1 MVYKIKNIKRRKSLN
16 KMRSKNLVSIK
27 KLKKYIKKY
36 YILIILNILLAL
48 VSSAVSA
55 APVTLIKK
63 LFDKGIHG
71 KNETAI
77 LYAVGGMILL
87 SILGAFLVYWTTML
101 SGKISSSI
109 YKNIVD
115 DLYVKI
121 QSLDMEYFSRT
132 KVGELMT
139 KVLNDPANVNTFIL
153 EFFEFLKYIFT
164 AISYLV
170 IAIHTDWK
178 LTIGMFVSAPILMI
192 TVKKYSK
199 KLKKSGKERQET
211 TGILNSKLQE
221 TLSGIR
227 VIRAFA
233 TEKQE
238 IHNFKKI
245 SLELKKVVMKTVGYN
260 AKSNSV
266 SEALNYIMV
275 AILLLF
281 GGYRILRG
289 RVFTTGDFITIMTSI
304 GSMYTPIR
312 RSANIYN
319 SLSTNIPSIGR
330 IFEILDV
337 VPEIADAPDCVKF
350 EEFRSDITF
359 ENVDFRYKDNDE
371 KILKN
376 INLVAKKGETVAL
389 VGNSGGGK
397 STLVNLIPRFFDVD
411 AGMITIDGINVKDYK
426 IKSLRKKIGIV
437 PQETFLFGGTV
448 LENIKYG
455 NQKASVEEVIEAAKK
470 ANAHEFIEK
479 LEQGYE
485 TEIGERGVKLSG
497 GQKQRI
503 SIARAIL
510 ENPQILI
517 LDEATSALDNESE
530 QLVQDAL
537 EKLMKGKT
545 TFVIA
550 HRLSTIINSDKI
562 VVIQQG
568 EIKEVGSHEELL
580 DKDGIYKS
588 LYNKS
593 FKN

>member
-1 MVYKIKNIKRRKSLN
+1 MKILKSEDFLMV
-16 KMRSKNLVSIK
+16 K

-36 YILIILNILLAL
+36 YVLIILNILLAL

-55 APVTLIKK
+55 TPVTLIKR
-63 LFDKGIHG
+63 LFDRGIQG
-71 KNETAI
+71 KDEKDI
-77 LYAVGGMILL
+77 LYAAGGMILL
-87 SILGAFLVYWTTML
+87 SVLGAFLVYWTTIL

-121 QSLDMEYFSRT
+121 QSLDMEYFSTT

-153 EFFEFLKYIFT
+153 EFFEFLKYVFT

-170 IAIHTDWK
+170 IAIRIDWK
-178 LTIGMFVSAPILMI
+178 LTLGMFIVAPILMT

-199 KLKKSGKERQET
+199 KLKKSGKERQEA
-211 TGILNSKLQE
+211 TGTLNSKLQE

-266 SEALNYIMV
+266 SEALNYVMM

-289 RVFTTGDFITIMTSI
+289 RVFTTGDFLTIMSAI
-304 GSMYTPIR
+304 GSMYTPVR

-337 VPEIADAPDCVKF
+337 VPEIADTPDCVKF

-359 ENVDFRYKDNDE
+359 ENVDFSYKDNDE

-411 AGMITIDGINVKDYK
+411 AGEISIDGINVKDYK

-568 EIKEVGSHEELL
+568 EIKEVGTHEELL

>member
-1 MVYKIKNIKRRKSLN
+1 MKILKSEDFLMV
-16 KMRSKNLVSIK
+16 K
-27 KLKKYIKKY
+27 KLKKYVKKY

-55 APVTLIKK
+55 APVTLIKR
-63 LFDKGIHG
+63 LFDRGIQG
-71 KNETAI
+71 KDEKDI
-77 LYAVGGMILL
+77 LYAAGGMILL
-87 SILGAFLVYWTTML
+87 SVLGAFLVYWTTIL

-121 QSLDMEYFSRT
+121 QSLDMEYFSTT

-153 EFFEFLKYIFT
+153 EFFEFLKYVFT

-170 IAIHTDWK
+170 IAIRIDWK
-178 LTIGMFVSAPILMI
+178 LTLGMFIVAPILMT

-199 KLKKSGKERQET
+199 KLKKSGKERQEA
-211 TGILNSKLQE
+211 TGTLNSKLQE

-238 IHNFKKI
+238 IRNFKKI

-266 SEALNYIMV
+266 SEALNYVMM

-289 RVFTTGDFITIMTSI
+289 RVFTTGDFLTIMSAI
-304 GSMYTPIR
+304 GSMYTPVR

-359 ENVDFRYKDNDE
+359 ENADFSYKDSDE
-371 KILKN
+371 KVLKN

-397 STLVNLIPRFFDVD
+397 STLVNLIPRFFDVT
-411 AGMITIDGINVKDYK
+411 GGKITIDGIDVKNYK

-437 PQETFLFGGTV
+437 PQETFLFGGTI
-448 LENIKYG
+448 LENIKYA
-455 NQKASVEEVIEAAKK
+455 NQNASVEEVIEAAKK

-485 TEIGERGVKLSG
+485 TEIGERGIKLSG

-562 VVIQQG
+562 IVIQQG
-568 EIKEVGSHEELL
+568 EIRETGTHEELL

>member
-1 MVYKIKNIKRRKSLN
+1 MKILKSEDFLMV
-16 KMRSKNLVSIK
+16 K

-36 YILIILNILLAL
+36 YLLIILNMVLAM
-48 VSSAVSA
+48 VSSIVSVS
-55 APVTLIKK
+55 PLILVKR
-63 LFDKGIHG
+63 LVDQGILG
-71 KNETAI
+71 SNEKDI
-77 LYAVGGMILL
+77 LYAAGGMICLAVIGAILIYWNGIL
-87 SILGAFLVYWTTML
+87 SVI
-101 SGKISSSI
+101 ISSSI
-109 YKNIVD
+109 YKNITD

-132 KVGELMT
+132 KIGELMI
-139 KVLNDPANVNTFIL
+139 KVLNDPSNVN
-153 EFFEFLKYIFT
+153 
-164 AISYLV
+164 YLIIESFNMV
-170 IAIHTDWK
+170 SEVFRAVVCLIIAFYKDWK
-178 LTIGMFVSAPILMI
+178 LTLGVLVIAPILMV
-192 TVKKYSK
+192 TVKRYSK
-199 KLKKSGKERQET
+199 KLKKSGRARQEA

-227 VIRAFA
+227 VIKAFA
-233 TEKQE
+233 MEKEE
-238 IHNFKKI
+238 IKDFKKK
-245 SLELKKVVMKTVGYN
+245 SMELKRV
-260 AKSNSV
+260 ALKSARYTSKSSAI
-266 SEALNYIMV
+266 SEAINYIMV
-275 AILLLF
+275 AMLLMF
-281 GGYRILRG
+281 GGFRVLRG
-289 RVFTTGDFITIMTSI
+289 NHFTTGDFITIVGAIS
-304 GSMYTPIR
+304 SMYTPVKRAISR
-312 RSANIYN
+312 YN
-319 SLSTNIPSIGR
+319 EISMNIPSIGR

-337 VPEIADAPDCVKF
+337 VPEIADAPECVKF

-411 AGMITIDGINVKDYK
+411 AGMITIDGINVKNYK

>member
-1 MVYKIKNIKRRKSLN
+1 MKILKSEDFLMV
-16 KMRSKNLVSIK
+16 K

-36 YILIILNILLAL
+36 YLLIILNMVLAM
-48 VSSAVSA
+48 VSSIVSVS
-55 APVTLIKK
+55 PLILVKR
-63 LFDKGIHG
+63 LVDQGILG
-71 KNETAI
+71 SNEKDI
-77 LYAVGGMILL
+77 LYAAGGMICLAVIGAILIYWNGIL
-87 SILGAFLVYWTTML
+87 SVI
-101 SGKISSSI
+101 ISSSI
-109 YKNIVD
+109 YKNITD

-132 KVGELMT
+132 KIGELMI
-139 KVLNDPANVNTFIL
+139 KVLNDPSNVN
-153 EFFEFLKYIFT
+153 
-164 AISYLV
+164 YLIIESFNMV
-170 IAIHTDWK
+170 SEVFRAVVCLIIAFYKDWK
-178 LTIGMFVSAPILMI
+178 LTLGVLVIAPILMV
-192 TVKKYSK
+192 TVKRYSK
-199 KLKKSGKERQET
+199 KLKKSGRARQEA

-227 VIRAFA
+227 VIKAFA
-233 TEKQE
+233 MEKEE
-238 IHNFKKI
+238 IKDFKKK
-245 SLELKKVVMKTVGYN
+245 SMELKRV
-260 AKSNSV
+260 ALKSARYTSKSSAI
-266 SEALNYIMV
+266 SEAINYIMV
-275 AILLLF
+275 AMLLMF
-281 GGYRILRG
+281 GGFRVLRG
-289 RVFTTGDFITIMTSI
+289 NHFTTGDFITIVGAIS
-304 GSMYTPIR
+304 SMYTPVKRAISR
-312 RSANIYN
+312 YN
-319 SLSTNIPSIGR
+319 EISMNIPSIGR

-337 VPEIADAPDCVKF
+337 VPEIADAPDCVNF

-411 AGMITIDGINVKDYK
+411 AGMITIDGINVKNYK

>member
-1 MVYKIKNIKRRKSLN
+1 MKILKSEDFLMV
-16 KMRSKNLVSIK
+16 K
-27 KLKKYIKKY
+27 KLKKYVKKY

-55 APVTLIKK
+55 APVTLIKR
-63 LFDKGIHG
+63 LFDRGIQG
-71 KNETAI
+71 KDEKDI
-77 LYAVGGMILL
+77 LYAAGGMILL
-87 SILGAFLVYWTTML
+87 SVLGAFLVYWTTIL

-121 QSLDMEYFSRT
+121 QSLDMEYFSTT

-153 EFFEFLKYIFT
+153 EFFEFLKYVFT

-170 IAIHTDWK
+170 IAIRIDWK
-178 LTIGMFVSAPILMI
+178 LTLGMFIVAPILMT

-199 KLKKSGKERQET
+199 KLKKSGKERQEA
-211 TGILNSKLQE
+211 TGTLNSKLQE

-238 IHNFKKI
+238 IRNFKKI

-266 SEALNYIMV
+266 SEALNYVMM

-289 RVFTTGDFITIMTSI
+289 RVFTTGDFLTIMSAI
-304 GSMYTPIR
+304 GSMYTPVR

-337 VPEIADAPDCVKF
+337 VPEIADAPDCIKF
-350 EEFRSDITF
+350 EEFKSDITF
-359 ENVDFRYKDNDE
+359 ENVDFSYKDSDE
-371 KILKN
+371 KVLKN

-397 STLVNLIPRFFDVD
+397 STLVNLIPRFFDVT
-411 AGMITIDGINVKDYK
+411 GGKITIDGIDVKNYK

-437 PQETFLFGGTV
+437 PQETFLFGGTI
-448 LENIKYG
+448 LENIRYA
-455 NQKASVEEVIEAAKK
+455 NQNASVEEVIEAAKM

-485 TEIGERGVKLSG
+485 TEIGERGIKLSG

-562 VVIQQG
+562 IVIQQG
-568 EIKEVGSHEELL
+568 EIRETGTHEELL

>member
-1 MVYKIKNIKRRKSLN
+1 MKILKSEDFLMV
-16 KMRSKNLVSIK
+16 K
-27 KLKKYIKKY
+27 KLKKYVKKY

-48 VSSAVSA
+48 ISSAVSA

-266 SEALNYIMV
+266 SEALNYVMM

-289 RVFTTGDFITIMTSI
+289 RVFTTGDFLTIMSAI
-304 GSMYTPIR
+304 GSMYTPVR

-337 VPEIADAPDCVKF
+337 VPEIADAPDCVNF
-350 EEFRSDITF
+350 EEFKSDITF
-359 ENVDFRYKDNDE
+359 ENADFSYKDSDE
-371 KILKN
+371 KVLKN

-397 STLVNLIPRFFDVD
+397 STLVNLIPRFFDVT
-411 AGMITIDGINVKDYK
+411 GGKITIDGIDVKNYK

-437 PQETFLFGGTV
+437 PQETFLFGGTI
-448 LENIKYG
+448 LENIRYA
-455 NQKASVEEVIEAAKK
+455 NQNASVEEVIEAAKK

-485 TEIGERGVKLSG
+485 TEIGERGIKLSG

-568 EIKEVGSHEELL
+568 EIRETGTHEELL
-580 DKDGIYKS
+580 NKDGIYKS

>member
-1 MVYKIKNIKRRKSLN
+1 MKILKSEDFLMV
-16 KMRSKNLVSIK
+16 K

-36 YILIILNILLAL
+36 YVLIILNILLAL

-164 AISYLV
+164 AISFLV

-337 VPEIADAPDCVKF
+337 VPEIADALDCVKF

>member
-1 MVYKIKNIKRRKSLN
+1 MKILKSEDFLMV
-16 KMRSKNLVSIK
+16 K
-27 KLKKYIKKY
+27 KLKKYVKKY

-55 APVTLIKK
+55 TPVTLIKR
-63 LFDKGIHG
+63 LFDRGIQG
-71 KNETAI
+71 KDEKDI
-77 LYAVGGMILL
+77 LYAAGGMILL
-87 SILGAFLVYWTTML
+87 SVLGAFLVYWTTIL

-121 QSLDMEYFSRT
+121 QSLDMEYFSTT

-153 EFFEFLKYIFT
+153 EFFEFLKYVFT

-170 IAIHTDWK
+170 IAIRIDWK
-178 LTIGMFVSAPILMI
+178 LTLGMFIVAPILMT

-199 KLKKSGKERQET
+199 KLKKSGKERQEA
-211 TGILNSKLQE
+211 TGTLNSKLQE

-266 SEALNYIMV
+266 SEALNYVMM

-289 RVFTTGDFITIMTSI
+289 RVFTTGDFLTIMSAI
-304 GSMYTPIR
+304 GSMYTPVR

-337 VPEIADAPDCVKF
+337 VPEIADAPDCIKF
-350 EEFRSDITF
+350 EEFKSDITF
-359 ENVDFRYKDNDE
+359 ENVDFSYKDSDE
-371 KILKN
+371 KVLKN

-389 VGNSGGGK
+389 VGNSGGGN
-397 STLVNLIPRFFDVD
+397 STLVNLIPRFFDVT
-411 AGMITIDGINVKDYK
+411 GGKITIDGVDVKNYK

-437 PQETFLFGGTV
+437 PQETFLFGGTI
-448 LENIKYG
+448 LENIRYA
-455 NQKASVEEVIEAAKK
+455 NQNASVEEVIEAAKK

-485 TEIGERGVKLSG
+485 TEIGERGIKLSG

-568 EIKEVGSHEELL
+568 EIRETGTHEELL
-580 DKDGIYKS
+580 NKDGIYKS

>member
-1 MVYKIKNIKRRKSLN
+1 MKILKSEDFLMV
-16 KMRSKNLVSIK
+16 K

-36 YILIILNILLAL
+36 YLLIVLNMLLAL
-48 VSSAVSA
+48 VSSAVSIS
-55 APVTLIKK
+55 PLGLIKR
-63 LFDKGIHG
+63 LVDAGILG
-71 KNETAI
+71 SNEKDI
-77 LYAVGGMILL
+77 LYAAGGMICLAVIGAVLIYWNGVL
-87 SILGAFLVYWTTML
+87 SAV
-101 SGKISSSI
+101 ISSSI
-109 YKNIVD
+109 YKNITD

-132 KVGELMT
+132 KVGELMV
-139 KVLNDPANVNTFIL
+139 KVLNDPSNVNYLIIESFNMFSEAFKAIFCL
-153 EFFEFLKYIFT
+153 AAAFYI
-164 AISYLV
+164 
-170 IAIHTDWK
+170 DWK
-178 LTIGMFVSAPILMI
+178 LTLGVLVVAPILII
-192 TVKKYSK
+192 TVKRYSK
-199 KLKKSGKERQET
+199 KLKMSGKARQEA
-211 TGILNSKLQE
+211 TGTLNSKLQE

-227 VIRAFA
+227 VIKAFA
-233 TEKQE
+233 MEKE
-238 IHNFKKI
+238 EVRDFKKK
-245 SLELKKVVMKTVGYN
+245 STELKKV
-260 AKSNSV
+260 ALKSARYTSKSSAI
-266 SEALNYIMV
+266 SEAINYIMV
-275 AILLLF
+275 AMLLMF
-281 GGYRILRG
+281 GGFRVLRG
-289 RVFTTGDFITIMTSI
+289 NHFTTGDFITIVGAIS
-304 GSMYTPIR
+304 SMYTPVKR
-312 RSANIYN
+312 AMSRYN
-319 SLSTNIPSIGR
+319 EISMNIPSIGR

-337 VPEIADAPDCVKF
+337 VPEIADAPDCVNF

-411 AGMITIDGINVKDYK
+411 AGMITIDGINVKNYK

-455 NQKASVEEVIEAAKK
+455 NQKASAEEVIEAAKK

-562 VVIQQG
+562 VVIQRG

>member
-1 MVYKIKNIKRRKSLN
+1 MKILKSEDFLMV
-16 KMRSKNLVSIK
+16 K

-36 YILIILNILLAL
+36 YLLIVLNMVLAM
-48 VSSAVSA
+48 VSSIVSVS
-55 APVTLIKK
+55 PLILVKR
-63 LFDKGIHG
+63 LVDQGILG
-71 KNETAI
+71 SNEKDI
-77 LYAVGGMILL
+77 LYAAGGMICLAVIGAILIYWNGIL
-87 SILGAFLVYWTTML
+87 SVI
-101 SGKISSSI
+101 ISSSI
-109 YKNIVD
+109 YKNITD

-132 KVGELMT
+132 KIGELMI
-139 KVLNDPANVNTFIL
+139 KVLNDPSNVN
-153 EFFEFLKYIFT
+153 
-164 AISYLV
+164 YLIIESFNMV
-170 IAIHTDWK
+170 SEVFRAVVCLIIAFYKDWK
-178 LTIGMFVSAPILMI
+178 LTLGVLVIAPILMV
-192 TVKKYSK
+192 TVKRYSK
-199 KLKKSGKERQET
+199 KLKKSGRARQEA
-211 TGILNSKLQE
+211 TGTLNSKLQE

-227 VIRAFA
+227 VIKAFA
-233 TEKQE
+233 MEKEE
-238 IHNFKKI
+238 IKDFKKK
-245 SLELKKVVMKTVGYN
+245 SMELKRV
-260 AKSNSV
+260 ALKSARYTSKSSAI
-266 SEALNYIMV
+266 SEAINYIMV
-275 AILLLF
+275 AMLLMF
-281 GGYRILRG
+281 GGFRVLRG
-289 RVFTTGDFITIMTSI
+289 NHFTTGDFITIVGAIS
-304 GSMYTPIR
+304 SMYTPVKRAISR
-312 RSANIYN
+312 YN
-319 SLSTNIPSIGR
+319 EISMNIPSIGR

-411 AGMITIDGINVKDYK
+411 AGMITIDGINVKNYK

>member
-1 MVYKIKNIKRRKSLN
+1 MKILKSEDFLMV
-16 KMRSKNLVSIK
+16 K
-27 KLKKYIKKY
+27 KLKKYVKKY

-55 APVTLIKK
+55 APVTLIKR
-63 LFDKGIHG
+63 LFDRGIQG
-71 KNETAI
+71 KDEKDI
-77 LYAVGGMILL
+77 LYAAGGMILL
-87 SILGAFLVYWTTML
+87 SVLGAFLVYWTTIL

-121 QSLDMEYFSRT
+121 QSLDMEYFSTT

-153 EFFEFLKYIFT
+153 EFFEFLKYVFT

-170 IAIHTDWK
+170 IAIRIDWK
-178 LTIGMFVSAPILMI
+178 LTLGMFIVAPILMT

-199 KLKKSGKERQET
+199 KLKKSGKERQEA
-211 TGILNSKLQE
+211 TGTLNSKLQE

-238 IHNFKKI
+238 IRNFKKI

-266 SEALNYIMV
+266 SEALNYVMM

-289 RVFTTGDFITIMTSI
+289 RVFTTGDFLTIMSAI
-304 GSMYTPIR
+304 GSMYTPVR

-337 VPEIADAPDCVKF
+337 VPEIADAPDCIKF
-350 EEFRSDITF
+350 EEFKSDITF
-359 ENVDFRYKDNDE
+359 ENADFSYKDSDE
-371 KILKN
+371 KVLKN

-397 STLVNLIPRFFDVD
+397 STLVNLIPRFFDVT
-411 AGMITIDGINVKDYK
+411 GGKITIDGIDVKNYK

-437 PQETFLFGGTV
+437 PQETFLFGGTI
-448 LENIKYG
+448 LENIKYA
-455 NQKASVEEVIEAAKK
+455 NQNASVEEVIEAAKK

-485 TEIGERGVKLSG
+485 TEIGERGIKLSG

-562 VVIQQG
+562 IVIQQG
-568 EIKEVGSHEELL
+568 EIRETGTHEELL

>member
-1 MVYKIKNIKRRKSLN
+1 MKILKSEDFLMV
-16 KMRSKNLVSIK
+16 K
-27 KLKKYIKKY
+27 KLKKYVKKY

-55 APVTLIKK
+55 TPVTLIKR
-63 LFDKGIHG
+63 LFDRGIQG
-71 KNETAI
+71 KDEKDI
-77 LYAVGGMILL
+77 LYAAGGMILL
-87 SILGAFLVYWTTML
+87 SVLGAFLVYWTTIL

-121 QSLDMEYFSRT
+121 QSLDMEYFSTT

-153 EFFEFLKYIFT
+153 EFFEFLKYVFT

-170 IAIHTDWK
+170 IAIRIDWK
-178 LTIGMFVSAPILMI
+178 LTLGMFIVAPILMT

-199 KLKKSGKERQET
+199 KLKKSGKERQEA
-211 TGILNSKLQE
+211 TGTLNSKLQE

-266 SEALNYIMV
+266 SEALNYVMM

-289 RVFTTGDFITIMTSI
+289 RVFTTGDFLTIMSAI
-304 GSMYTPIR
+304 GSMYTPVR

-568 EIKEVGSHEELL
+568 EIRETGTHEELL
-580 DKDGIYKS
+580 NKDGIYKS

>member
-1 MVYKIKNIKRRKSLN
+1 MKILKSEDFLMV
-16 KMRSKNLVSIK
+16 K
-27 KLKKYIKKY
+27 KLKKYVKKY

-55 APVTLIKK
+55 TPVTLIKR
-63 LFDKGIHG
+63 LFDRGIQG
-71 KNETAI
+71 KDEKDI
-77 LYAVGGMILL
+77 LYAAGGMILL
-87 SILGAFLVYWTTML
+87 SVLGAFLVYWTTIL

-121 QSLDMEYFSRT
+121 QSLDMEYFSTT

-153 EFFEFLKYIFT
+153 EFFEFLKYVFT

-170 IAIHTDWK
+170 IAIRIDWK
-178 LTIGMFVSAPILMI
+178 LTLGMFIVAPILMT

-199 KLKKSGKERQET
+199 KLKKSGKERQEA
-211 TGILNSKLQE
+211 TGTLNSKLQE

-266 SEALNYIMV
+266 SEALNYVMM

-289 RVFTTGDFITIMTSI
+289 RVFTTGDFLTIMSAI
-304 GSMYTPIR
+304 GSMYTPVR

-337 VPEIADAPDCVKF
+337 VPEIEDAPDCIKF
-350 EEFRSDITF
+350 AEFKSDITF
-359 ENVDFRYKDNDE
+359 ENADFRYKDSDE
-371 KILKN
+371 KVLKN

-397 STLVNLIPRFFDVD
+397 STLVNLIPRFFDVTS
-411 AGMITIDGINVKDYK
+411 GKIMIDGIDVKNYK

-448 LENIKYG
+448 LENIRYG
-455 NQKASVEEVIEAAKK
+455 NQHATFEEVIEAAKK

-485 TEIGERGVKLSG
+485 TEIGERGAKLSG

-530 QLVQDAL
+530 KLVQDAL
-537 EKLMKGKT
+537 EELMKGKT

-568 EIKEVGSHEELL
+568 EIKEIGTHEELL

>member
-1 MVYKIKNIKRRKSLN
+1 MKILKSEDFLMV
-16 KMRSKNLVSIK
+16 K
-27 KLKKYIKKY
+27 KLKKYVKKY

-55 APVTLIKK
+55 TPVTLIKR
-63 LFDKGIHG
+63 LFDRGIQG
-71 KNETAI
+71 KDEKDI
-77 LYAVGGMILL
+77 LYAAGGMILL
-87 SILGAFLVYWTTML
+87 SVLGAFLVYWTTIL

-121 QSLDMEYFSRT
+121 QSLDMEYFSTT

-153 EFFEFLKYIFT
+153 EFFEFLKYVFT

-170 IAIHTDWK
+170 IAIRIDWK
-178 LTIGMFVSAPILMI
+178 LTLGMFIVAPILMT

-199 KLKKSGKERQET
+199 KLKKSGKERQEA
-211 TGILNSKLQE
+211 TGTLNSKLQE

-266 SEALNYIMV
+266 SEALNYVMM

-289 RVFTTGDFITIMTSI
+289 RVFTTGDFLTIMSAI
-304 GSMYTPIR
+304 GSMYTPVR

-319 SLSTNIPSIGR
+319 SLSTNIPAIGR
-330 IFEILDV
+330 ICEILDV
-337 VPEIADAPDCVKF
+337 VPEIAEAPDCIKF
-350 EEFRSDITF
+350 EEFKSDITF
-359 ENVDFRYKDNDE
+359 ENVDFSYKDSDE
-371 KILKN
+371 KVLKN

-397 STLVNLIPRFFDVD
+397 STLVNLIPRFFDVT
-411 AGMITIDGINVKDYK
+411 GGKITIDGIDVKNYK

-437 PQETFLFGGTV
+437 PQETFLFGGTI
-448 LENIKYG
+448 LENIRYA
-455 NQKASVEEVIEAAKK
+455 NQNASVEEVVEAAKM

-485 TEIGERGVKLSG
+485 TEIGERGIKLSG

-562 VVIQQG
+562 IVIQQG
-568 EIKEVGSHEELL
+568 EIRETGTHEELL

>member
-1 MVYKIKNIKRRKSLN
+1 MKILKSEDFLMV
-16 KMRSKNLVSIK
+16 K

-36 YILIILNILLAL
+36 YLLIILNMVLAM
-48 VSSAVSA
+48 VSSIVSVS
-55 APVTLIKK
+55 PLILVKR
-63 LFDKGIHG
+63 LVDQGILG
-71 KNETAI
+71 SNEKDI
-77 LYAVGGMILL
+77 LYAAGGMICLAVIGAILIYWNGIL
-87 SILGAFLVYWTTML
+87 SVI
-101 SGKISSSI
+101 ISSSI
-109 YKNIVD
+109 YKNITD

-132 KVGELMT
+132 KIGELMI
-139 KVLNDPANVNTFIL
+139 KVLNDPSNVN
-153 EFFEFLKYIFT
+153 
-164 AISYLV
+164 YLIIESFNMV
-170 IAIHTDWK
+170 SEVFRAVVCLIIAFYKDWK
-178 LTIGMFVSAPILMI
+178 LTLGVLVIAPILMV
-192 TVKKYSK
+192 TVKRYSK
-199 KLKKSGKERQET
+199 KLKKSGRARQEA

-227 VIRAFA
+227 VIKAFA
-233 TEKQE
+233 MEKEE
-238 IHNFKKI
+238 IKDFKKK
-245 SLELKKVVMKTVGYN
+245 SMELKRV
-260 AKSNSV
+260 ALKSARYTSKSSAI
-266 SEALNYIMV
+266 SEAINYIMV
-275 AILLLF
+275 AMLLMF
-281 GGYRILRG
+281 GGFRVLRG
-289 RVFTTGDFITIMTSI
+289 NHFTTGDFITIVGAIS
-304 GSMYTPIR
+304 SMYTPVKRAISR
-312 RSANIYN
+312 YN
-319 SLSTNIPSIGR
+319 EISMNIPSIGR

-337 VPEIADAPDCVKF
+337 VPEIADTPDCVKF

>member
-1 MVYKIKNIKRRKSLN
+1 MKILKSEDFLMV
-16 KMRSKNLVSIK
+16 K

-36 YILIILNILLAL
+36 YLLIVLNMLLAL
-48 VSSAVSA
+48 VSSAVSIS
-55 APVTLIKK
+55 PLGLIKR
-63 LFDKGIHG
+63 LVDAGILG
-71 KNETAI
+71 SNEKDI
-77 LYAVGGMILL
+77 LYAAGGMICLAVIGAILIYWNGIL
-87 SILGAFLVYWTTML
+87 SVI
-101 SGKISSSI
+101 ISSSI
-109 YKNIVD
+109 YKNITD

-132 KVGELMT
+132 KIGELMI
-139 KVLNDPANVNTFIL
+139 KVLNDPSNVN
-153 EFFEFLKYIFT
+153 
-164 AISYLV
+164 YLIIESFNMV
-170 IAIHTDWK
+170 SEVFRAVVCLIIAFYKDWK
-178 LTIGMFVSAPILMI
+178 LTLGVLVIAPILMV
-192 TVKKYSK
+192 TVKRYSK
-199 KLKKSGKERQET
+199 KLKKSGRARQEA

-227 VIRAFA
+227 VIKAFA
-233 TEKQE
+233 MEKEE
-238 IHNFKKI
+238 IKDFKKK
-245 SLELKKVVMKTVGYN
+245 SMELKRV
-260 AKSNSV
+260 ALKSARYTSKSSAI
-266 SEALNYIMV
+266 SEAINYIMV
-275 AILLLF
+275 AMLLMF
-281 GGYRILRG
+281 GGFRVLRG
-289 RVFTTGDFITIMTSI
+289 NHFTTGDFITIVGAIS
-304 GSMYTPIR
+304 SMYTPVKRAISR
-312 RSANIYN
+312 YN
-319 SLSTNIPSIGR
+319 EISMNIPSIGR

-337 VPEIADAPDCVKF
+337 VPEIADTPDCVKF

-376 INLVAKKGETVAL
+376 INMVAKKGETVAL

-411 AGMITIDGINVKDYK
+411 AGEISIDGINVKDYK

-448 LENIKYG
+448 LENIRYG
-455 NQKASVEEVIEAAKK
+455 NQQASVEEVIEAAKK

>member
-1 MVYKIKNIKRRKSLN
+1 M
-16 KMRSKNLVSIK
+16 
-27 KLKKYIKKY
+27 
-36 YILIILNILLAL
+36 LLAL
-48 VSSAVSA
+48 VSSAVSIS
-55 APVTLIKK
+55 PLGLIKR
-63 LFDKGIHG
+63 LVDAGILG
-71 KNETAI
+71 SNEKDI
-77 LYAVGGMILL
+77 LYAAGGMICLAVIGAILIYWNGIL
-87 SILGAFLVYWTTML
+87 SVI
-101 SGKISSSI
+101 ISSSI
-109 YKNIVD
+109 YKNITD

-132 KVGELMT
+132 KIGELMI
-139 KVLNDPANVNTFIL
+139 KVLNDPSNVN
-153 EFFEFLKYIFT
+153 
-164 AISYLV
+164 YLIIESFNMV
-170 IAIHTDWK
+170 SEVFRAVVCLIIAFYKDWK
-178 LTIGMFVSAPILMI
+178 LTLGVLVIAPILMV
-192 TVKKYSK
+192 TVKRYSK
-199 KLKKSGKERQET
+199 KLKKSGKARQEA
-211 TGILNSKLQE
+211 TGTLNSKLQE

-227 VIRAFA
+227 VIKAFA
-233 TEKQE
+233 MEKE
-238 IHNFKKI
+238 EVRDFKKK
-245 SLELKKVVMKTVGYN
+245 STELKKV
-260 AKSNSV
+260 ALKSARYTSKSSAI
-266 SEALNYIMV
+266 SEAINYIMV
-275 AILLLF
+275 AMLLMF
-281 GGYRILRG
+281 GGFRVLRG
-289 RVFTTGDFITIMTSI
+289 NHFTTGDFITIVGAIS
-304 GSMYTPIR
+304 SMYTPVKR
-312 RSANIYN
+312 AMSRYN
-319 SLSTNIPSIGR
+319 EISMNIPSIGR

>member
-1 MVYKIKNIKRRKSLN
+1 MKILKSEDFLMV
-16 KMRSKNLVSIK
+16 K

-36 YILIILNILLAL
+36 YLLIILNMVLAM
-48 VSSAVSA
+48 VSSIVSVS
-55 APVTLIKK
+55 PLILVKR
-63 LFDKGIHG
+63 LVDQGILG
-71 KNETAI
+71 SNEKDI
-77 LYAVGGMILL
+77 LYAAGGMICLAVIGAILIYWNGIL
-87 SILGAFLVYWTTML
+87 SVI
-101 SGKISSSI
+101 ISSSI
-109 YKNIVD
+109 YKNITD

-132 KVGELMT
+132 KIGELMI
-139 KVLNDPANVNTFIL
+139 KVLNDPSNVN
-153 EFFEFLKYIFT
+153 
-164 AISYLV
+164 YLIIESFNMV
-170 IAIHTDWK
+170 SEVFRAVVCLIIAFYKDWK
-178 LTIGMFVSAPILMI
+178 LTLGVLVIAPILMV
-192 TVKKYSK
+192 TVKRYSK
-199 KLKKSGKERQET
+199 KLKKSGRARQEA

-227 VIRAFA
+227 VIKAF
-233 TEKQE
+233 TMEKEE
-238 IHNFKKI
+238 IKDFKKK
-245 SLELKKVVMKTVGYN
+245 SMELKRV
-260 AKSNSV
+260 ALKSARYTSKSSAI
-266 SEALNYIMV
+266 SEAINYIMV
-275 AILLLF
+275 AMLLMF
-281 GGYRILRG
+281 GGFRVLRG
-289 RVFTTGDFITIMTSI
+289 NHFTTGDFITIVGAIS
-304 GSMYTPIR
+304 SMYTPVKRAISR
-312 RSANIYN
+312 YN
-319 SLSTNIPSIGR
+319 EISMNIPSIGR

-337 VPEIADAPDCVKF
+337 VPEIADAPDCVNF

-359 ENVDFRYKDNDE
+359 ESVDFRYKDNDE

-411 AGMITIDGINVKDYK
+411 AGEISIDGINVKDYK

-448 LENIKYG
+448 LENIRYG
-455 NQKASVEEVIEAAKK
+455 NQQASVEEVIEAAKK

-568 EIKEVGSHEELL
+568 EIKEVGTHEELL
-580 DKDGIYKS
+580 DKDGIYRS

>member
-1 MVYKIKNIKRRKSLN
+1 MKILKSEDFLMV
-16 KMRSKNLVSIK
+16 K

-337 VPEIADAPDCVKF
+337 VPEIADAPDCVNF

-411 AGMITIDGINVKDYK
+411 AGMITIDGINVKNYK

>member
-1 MVYKIKNIKRRKSLN
+1 MKILKSEDFLMV
-16 KMRSKNLVSIK
+16 K

-36 YILIILNILLAL
+36 YLLIILNMVLAM
-48 VSSAVSA
+48 VSSIVSVS
-55 APVTLIKK
+55 PLILVKR
-63 LFDKGIHG
+63 LVDQGILG
-71 KNETAI
+71 SNEKDI
-77 LYAVGGMILL
+77 LYAAGGMICLAIVGAILIYWNGIL
-87 SILGAFLVYWTTML
+87 SVI
-101 SGKISSSI
+101 ISSSI
-109 YKNIVD
+109 YKNITD

-132 KVGELMT
+132 KIGELMI
-139 KVLNDPANVNTFIL
+139 KVLNDPSNVN
-153 EFFEFLKYIFT
+153 
-164 AISYLV
+164 YLIIESFNLV
-170 IAIHTDWK
+170 SEVFRAVVCLIIAFYKDWK
-178 LTIGMFVSAPILMI
+178 LTLGVLVVAPILII
-192 TVKKYSK
+192 TVKRYSK
-199 KLKKSGKERQET
+199 KLKMSGKARQEA
-211 TGILNSKLQE
+211 TGTLNSKLQE

-227 VIRAFA
+227 VIKAFA
-233 TEKQE
+233 MEKE
-238 IHNFKKI
+238 EVRDFKKK
-245 SLELKKVVMKTVGYN
+245 STELKKV
-260 AKSNSV
+260 ALKSARYTSKSSAI
-266 SEALNYIMV
+266 SEAINYIMV
-275 AILLLF
+275 AMLLMF
-281 GGYRILRG
+281 GGFRVLRG
-289 RVFTTGDFITIMTSI
+289 NHFTTGDFITIVGAIS
-304 GSMYTPIR
+304 SMYTPVKR
-312 RSANIYN
+312 AMSRYN
-319 SLSTNIPSIGR
+319 EISMNIPSIGR

-411 AGMITIDGINVKDYK
+411 AGMITIDGINVKNYK

>member
-1 MVYKIKNIKRRKSLN
+1 MKILKSEDFLMV
-16 KMRSKNLVSIK
+16 K

-36 YILIILNILLAL
+36 YLLIILNMVLAM
-48 VSSAVSA
+48 VSSIVSVS
-55 APVTLIKK
+55 PLILVKR
-63 LFDKGIHG
+63 LVDQGILG
-71 KNETAI
+71 SNEKDI
-77 LYAVGGMILL
+77 LYAAGGMICLAVIGAILIYWNGIL
-87 SILGAFLVYWTTML
+87 SVI
-101 SGKISSSI
+101 ISSSI
-109 YKNIVD
+109 YKNITD

-121 QSLDMEYFSRT
+121 QSLDIEYFSRT
-132 KVGELMT
+132 KIGELMI
-139 KVLNDPANVNTFIL
+139 KVLNDPSNVN
-153 EFFEFLKYIFT
+153 
-164 AISYLV
+164 YLIIESFNMV
-170 IAIHTDWK
+170 SEVFRAVVCLIIAFYKDWK
-178 LTIGMFVSAPILMI
+178 LTLGVLVIAPILMV
-192 TVKKYSK
+192 TVKRYSK
-199 KLKKSGKERQET
+199 KLKKSGRARQEA

-227 VIRAFA
+227 VIKAFA
-233 TEKQE
+233 MEKEE
-238 IHNFKKI
+238 IKDFKKK
-245 SLELKKVVMKTVGYN
+245 SMELKRV
-260 AKSNSV
+260 ALKSARYTSKSSAI
-266 SEALNYIMV
+266 SEAINYIMV
-275 AILLLF
+275 AMLLMF
-281 GGYRILRG
+281 GGFRVLRG
-289 RVFTTGDFITIMTSI
+289 NHFTTGDFITIVGAIS
-304 GSMYTPIR
+304 SMYTPVKRAISR
-312 RSANIYN
+312 YN
-319 SLSTNIPSIGR
+319 EISMNIPSIGR

-411 AGMITIDGINVKDYK
+411 AGEISIDGINVKDYK

-448 LENIKYG
+448 LENIRYG
-455 NQKASVEEVIEAAKK
+455 NQQASVEEVIEAAKK

>member
-1 MVYKIKNIKRRKSLN
+1 MKILKSEDFLMV
-16 KMRSKNLVSIK
+16 K
-27 KLKKYIKKY
+27 KLKKYVKKY

-55 APVTLIKK
+55 TPVTLIKR
-63 LFDKGIHG
+63 LFDRGIQG
-71 KNETAI
+71 KDEKDI
-77 LYAVGGMILL
+77 LYAAGGMILL
-87 SILGAFLVYWTTML
+87 SVLGAFLVYWTTIL

-121 QSLDMEYFSRT
+121 QSLDMEYFSTT

-153 EFFEFLKYIFT
+153 EFFEFLKYVFT

-170 IAIHTDWK
+170 IAIRIDWK
-178 LTIGMFVSAPILMI
+178 LTLGMFIVAPILMT

-199 KLKKSGKERQET
+199 KLKKSGKERQEA
-211 TGILNSKLQE
+211 TGTLNSKLQE

-266 SEALNYIMV
+266 SEALNYVMM

-289 RVFTTGDFITIMTSI
+289 RVFTTGDFLTIMSAI
-304 GSMYTPIR
+304 GSMYTPVR

-337 VPEIADAPDCVKF
+337 VPEIADAPDCIKF
-350 EEFRSDITF
+350 EEFKSDITF
-359 ENVDFRYKDNDE
+359 ENVDFSYKDSDE
-371 KILKN
+371 KVLKN

-397 STLVNLIPRFFDVD
+397 STLVNLIPRFFDVT
-411 AGMITIDGINVKDYK
+411 GGKITIDGIDVKNYK

-437 PQETFLFGGTV
+437 PQETFLFGGTI
-448 LENIKYG
+448 LENIKYA
-455 NQKASVEEVIEAAKK
+455 NQNASVEEVVEAAKM

-485 TEIGERGVKLSG
+485 TEIGERGIKLSG

-568 EIKEVGSHEELL
+568 EIRETGTHEELL

>member
-1 MVYKIKNIKRRKSLN
+1 MKILKSEDFLMV
-16 KMRSKNLVSIK
+16 K
-27 KLKKYIKKY
+27 KLKKYVKKY
-36 YILIILNILLAL
+36 YILIVLNILLAL

-55 APVTLIKK
+55 APVTLIKR
-63 LFDKGIHG
+63 LFDRGIQG
-71 KNETAI
+71 KDEKDI
-77 LYAVGGMILL
+77 LYAAGGMILL
-87 SILGAFLVYWTTML
+87 SVLGAFLVYWTTIL

-121 QSLDMEYFSRT
+121 QSLDMEYFSTT

-153 EFFEFLKYIFT
+153 EFFEFLKYVFT

-170 IAIHTDWK
+170 IAIRIDWK
-178 LTIGMFVSAPILMI
+178 LTLGMFIVAPILMT

-199 KLKKSGKERQET
+199 KLKKSGKERQEA
-211 TGILNSKLQE
+211 TGTLNSKLQE

-238 IHNFKKI
+238 IRNFKKI

-266 SEALNYIMV
+266 SEALNYVMM

-289 RVFTTGDFITIMTSI
+289 RVFTTGDFLTIMSAI
-304 GSMYTPIR
+304 GSMYTPVR

-337 VPEIADAPDCVKF
+337 VPEIADTPDCIKF
-350 EEFRSDITF
+350 EEFKSDITF
-359 ENVDFRYKDNDE
+359 ENVDFSYKDSDE
-371 KILKN
+371 KVLKN

-397 STLVNLIPRFFDVD
+397 STLVNLIPRFFDVT
-411 AGMITIDGINVKDYK
+411 GGKITIDGVDVKNYK

-437 PQETFLFGGTV
+437 PQETFLFGGTI
-448 LENIKYG
+448 LENIKYA
-455 NQKASVEEVIEAAKK
+455 NQNASVEEVIEAAKM

-485 TEIGERGVKLSG
+485 TEIGERGIKLSG

-568 EIKEVGSHEELL
+568 EIRETGTHEELL
-580 DKDGIYKS
+580 NKDGIYKS

>member
-1 MVYKIKNIKRRKSLN
+1 MKILKSEDFLMV
-16 KMRSKNLVSIK
+16 K

-36 YILIILNILLAL
+36 YVLIILNILLAL

-55 APVTLIKK
+55 APVTLIKR
-63 LFDKGIHG
+63 LFDRGIQG
-71 KNETAI
+71 RDERDI
-77 LYAVGGMILL
+77 LYAAGGMILL
-87 SILGAFLVYWTTML
+87 SVLGAFLVYWTTIL

-153 EFFEFLKYIFT
+153 EFFEFLKYVFT

-170 IAIHTDWK
+170 IAIRIDWK
-178 LTIGMFVSAPILMI
+178 LTLGMFIVAPILMT

-199 KLKKSGKERQET
+199 KLKKSGKERQEA
-211 TGILNSKLQE
+211 TGTLNSKLQE

-238 IHNFKKI
+238 IRNFKKI

-266 SEALNYIMV
+266 SEALNYVMM

-289 RVFTTGDFITIMTSI
+289 SVFTTGAFLTIMSAI

-359 ENVDFRYKDNDE
+359 ENVDFSYKDNDE

-411 AGMITIDGINVKDYK
+411 AGMITIDGINVKNYK

-448 LENIKYG
+448 LENIRYG

-479 LEQGYE
+479 LEQRYE

-568 EIKEVGSHEELL
+568 EIKEVGTHEELL

>member
-1 MVYKIKNIKRRKSLN
+1 MKILKSEDFLMV
-16 KMRSKNLVSIK
+16 K

-36 YILIILNILLAL
+36 YVLIILNILLAL

-411 AGMITIDGINVKDYK
+411 AGMITIDGINVKNYK

-455 NQKASVEEVIEAAKK
+455 NQKASAEEVIEAAKK

>member
-1 MVYKIKNIKRRKSLN
+1 MKILKSEDFLMV
-16 KMRSKNLVSIK
+16 K
-27 KLKKYIKKY
+27 KLKKYVKKY

-55 APVTLIKK
+55 TPVTLIKR
-63 LFDKGIHG
+63 LFDRGIQG
-71 KNETAI
+71 KDEKDI
-77 LYAVGGMILL
+77 LYAAGGMILL
-87 SILGAFLVYWTTML
+87 SVLGAFLVYWTTIL

-121 QSLDMEYFSRT
+121 QSLDMEYFSTT

-153 EFFEFLKYIFT
+153 EFFEFLKYVFT

-170 IAIHTDWK
+170 IAIRIDWK
-178 LTIGMFVSAPILMI
+178 LTLGMFIVAPILMT

-199 KLKKSGKERQET
+199 KLKKSGKERQEA
-211 TGILNSKLQE
+211 TGTLNSKLQE

-266 SEALNYIMV
+266 SEALNYVMM

-289 RVFTTGDFITIMTSI
+289 RVFTTGDFLTIMSAI
-304 GSMYTPIR
+304 GSMYTPVR

-337 VPEIADAPDCVKF
+337 VPEIEDVPDCIKF
-350 EEFRSDITF
+350 AEFKSDITF
-359 ENVDFRYKDNDE
+359 ENADFRYKDSDE
-371 KILKN
+371 KVLKN

-397 STLVNLIPRFFDVD
+397 STLVNLIPRFFDVTS
-411 AGMITIDGINVKDYK
+411 GKIMIDGIDVKNYK

-448 LENIKYG
+448 LENIRYG
-455 NQKASVEEVIEAAKK
+455 NQHATFEEVIEAAKK

-485 TEIGERGVKLSG
+485 TEIGERGAKLSG

-530 QLVQDAL
+530 KLVQDAL
-537 EKLMKGKT
+537 EELMKGKT

-568 EIKEVGSHEELL
+568 EIKEIGTHEELL

>member
-1 MVYKIKNIKRRKSLN
+1 MKILKSEDFLMV
-16 KMRSKNLVSIK
+16 K
-27 KLKKYIKKY
+27 KLKKYVKKY

-55 APVTLIKK
+55 TPVTLIKR
-63 LFDKGIHG
+63 LFDRGIQG
-71 KNETAI
+71 KDEKDI
-77 LYAVGGMILL
+77 LYAAGGMILL
-87 SILGAFLVYWTTML
+87 SVLGAFLVYWTTIL

-121 QSLDMEYFSRT
+121 QSLDMEYFSTT

-153 EFFEFLKYIFT
+153 EFFEFLKYVFT

-170 IAIHTDWK
+170 IAIRIDWK
-178 LTIGMFVSAPILMI
+178 LTLGMFIVAPILMT

-199 KLKKSGKERQET
+199 KLKKSGKERQEA
-211 TGILNSKLQE
+211 TGTLNSKLQE

-266 SEALNYIMV
+266 SEALNYVMM

-289 RVFTTGDFITIMTSI
+289 RVFTTGDFLTIMSAI
-304 GSMYTPIR
+304 GSMYTPVR

-337 VPEIADAPDCVKF
+337 VPEIADAPDCVNF
-350 EEFRSDITF
+350 EEFKSDITF
-359 ENVDFRYKDNDE
+359 ENADFSYKDSDE
-371 KILKN
+371 KVLKN

-397 STLVNLIPRFFDVD
+397 STLVNLIPRFFDVT
-411 AGMITIDGINVKDYK
+411 GGKITIDGIDVKNYK

-437 PQETFLFGGTV
+437 PQETFLFGGTI
-448 LENIKYG
+448 LENIRYA
-455 NQKASVEEVIEAAKK
+455 NQNASVEEVIEAAKK

-485 TEIGERGVKLSG
+485 TEIGERGIKLSG

-568 EIKEVGSHEELL
+568 EIRETGTHEELL

>member
-1 MVYKIKNIKRRKSLN
+1 MKILKSEDFLMV
-16 KMRSKNLVSIK
+16 K

-36 YILIILNILLAL
+36 YLLIILNMVLAM
-48 VSSAVSA
+48 VSSIVSVS
-55 APVTLIKK
+55 PLILVKR
-63 LFDKGIHG
+63 LVDQGILG
-71 KNETAI
+71 SNEKDI
-77 LYAVGGMILL
+77 LYAAGGMICLAIVGAILIYWNGIL
-87 SILGAFLVYWTTML
+87 SVI
-101 SGKISSSI
+101 ISSSI
-109 YKNIVD
+109 YKNITD

-132 KVGELMT
+132 KIGELMI
-139 KVLNDPANVNTFIL
+139 KVLNDPSNVN
-153 EFFEFLKYIFT
+153 
-164 AISYLV
+164 YLIIESFNLV
-170 IAIHTDWK
+170 SEVFRAVVCLIIAFYKDWK
-178 LTIGMFVSAPILMI
+178 LTLGVLVIAPILMV
-192 TVKKYSK
+192 TVKRYSK
-199 KLKKSGKERQET
+199 KLKKSGRARQEA

-227 VIRAFA
+227 VIKAFA
-233 TEKQE
+233 MEKEE
-238 IHNFKKI
+238 IKDFKKK
-245 SLELKKVVMKTVGYN
+245 SMELKRV
-260 AKSNSV
+260 ALKSARYTSKSSAI
-266 SEALNYIMV
+266 SEAINYIMV
-275 AILLLF
+275 AMLLMF
-281 GGYRILRG
+281 GGFRVLRG
-289 RVFTTGDFITIMTSI
+289 NHFTTGDFITIVGAIS
-304 GSMYTPIR
+304 SMYTPVKRAISR
-312 RSANIYN
+312 YN
-319 SLSTNIPSIGR
+319 EISMNIPSIGR

-337 VPEIADAPDCVKF
+337 VPEIADAPECVKF

-359 ENVDFRYKDNDE
+359 ESVDFSYKDNNE

-411 AGMITIDGINVKDYK
+411 AGEISIDGINVKDYK

-448 LENIKYG
+448 LENIRYG
-455 NQKASVEEVIEAAKK
+455 NQQASVEEVIEAAKK

-568 EIKEVGSHEELL
+568 EINEVGTHEELL

>member
-1 MVYKIKNIKRRKSLN
+1 MKILKSEDFLMV
-16 KMRSKNLVSIK
+16 K
-27 KLKKYIKKY
+27 KLKKYVKKY

-55 APVTLIKK
+55 TPVTLIKR
-63 LFDKGIHG
+63 LFDRGIQG
-71 KNETAI
+71 KDEKDI
-77 LYAVGGMILL
+77 LYAAGGMILL
-87 SILGAFLVYWTTML
+87 SVLGAFLVYWTTIL

-121 QSLDMEYFSRT
+121 QSLDMEYFSTT

-153 EFFEFLKYIFT
+153 EFFEFLKYVFT

-170 IAIHTDWK
+170 IAIRIDWK
-178 LTIGMFVSAPILMI
+178 LTLGMFIVVPILMT

-199 KLKKSGKERQET
+199 KLKKSGKERQEA
-211 TGILNSKLQE
+211 TGTLNSKLQE

-266 SEALNYIMV
+266 SEALNYVMM

-289 RVFTTGDFITIMTSI
+289 RVFTTGDFLTIMSAI
-304 GSMYTPIR
+304 GSMYTPVR

-337 VPEIADAPDCVKF
+337 VPEIADAPDCVNF
-350 EEFRSDITF
+350 EEFKSDITF
-359 ENVDFRYKDNDE
+359 ENADFSYKDSDE
-371 KILKN
+371 KVLKN

-397 STLVNLIPRFFDVD
+397 STLVNLIPRFFDVT
-411 AGMITIDGINVKDYK
+411 GGKITIDGIDVKNYK

-437 PQETFLFGGTV
+437 PQETFLFGGTI
-448 LENIKYG
+448 LENIRYA
-455 NQKASVEEVIEAAKK
+455 NQNASVEEVIEAAKK

-485 TEIGERGVKLSG
+485 TEIGERGIKLSG

-568 EIKEVGSHEELL
+568 EIRETGTHEELL
-580 DKDGIYKS
+580 NKDGIYKS

>member
-1 MVYKIKNIKRRKSLN
+1 MKILKSEDFLMV
-16 KMRSKNLVSIK
+16 K

-36 YILIILNILLAL
+36 YVLIILNILLAL

-63 LFDKGIHG
+63 LFDKGIHE

-245 SLELKKVVMKTVGYN
+245 SPELKKVVMKTVGYN

-359 ENVDFRYKDNDE
+359 ENVDFSYKDNDE

-411 AGMITIDGINVKDYK
+411 AGMITIDGINVKNYK

-448 LENIKYG
+448 LENIRYG

-568 EIKEVGSHEELL
+568 EIKEVGTHEELL

>member
-1 MVYKIKNIKRRKSLN
+1 MKILKSEDFLMV
-16 KMRSKNLVSIK
+16 K
-27 KLKKYIKKY
+27 KLKKYVKKY

-55 APVTLIKK
+55 TPVTLIKR
-63 LFDKGIHG
+63 LFDRGIQG
-71 KNETAI
+71 KDEKDI
-77 LYAVGGMILL
+77 LYAAGGMILL
-87 SILGAFLVYWTTML
+87 SVLGAFLVYWTTIL

-121 QSLDMEYFSRT
+121 QSLDMEYFSTT

-153 EFFEFLKYIFT
+153 EFFEFLKYVFT

-170 IAIHTDWK
+170 IAIRIDWK
-178 LTIGMFVSAPILMI
+178 LTLGMFIVAPILMT

-199 KLKKSGKERQET
+199 KLKKSGKERQEA
-211 TGILNSKLQE
+211 TGTLNSKLQE

-266 SEALNYIMV
+266 SEALNYVMM

-289 RVFTTGDFITIMTSI
+289 RVFTTGDFLTIMSAI
-304 GSMYTPIR
+304 GSMYTPVR

-337 VPEIADAPDCVKF
+337 VPEIADAPDCIKF
-350 EEFRSDITF
+350 EEFKSDITF
-359 ENVDFRYKDNDE
+359 ENVDFSYKDSDE
-371 KILKN
+371 KVLKN

-397 STLVNLIPRFFDVD
+397 STLVNLIPRFFDVT
-411 AGMITIDGINVKDYK
+411 GGKITIDGVDVKNYK

-437 PQETFLFGGTV
+437 PQETFLFGGTI
-448 LENIKYG
+448 LENIRYA
-455 NQKASVEEVIEAAKK
+455 NQNASVEEVIEAAKK

-485 TEIGERGVKLSG
+485 TEIGERGIKLSG

-568 EIKEVGSHEELL
+568 EIRETGTHEELL
-580 DKDGIYKS
+580 NKDGIYKS

>member
-1 MVYKIKNIKRRKSLN
+1 MKILKSEDFLMV
-16 KMRSKNLVSIK
+16 K
-27 KLKKYIKKY
+27 KLKKYVKKY

-55 APVTLIKK
+55 APVTLIKR
-63 LFDKGIHG
+63 LFDRGIQG
-71 KNETAI
+71 KDEKDI
-77 LYAVGGMILL
+77 LYAAGGMILL
-87 SILGAFLVYWTTML
+87 SVLGAFLVYWTTIL

-121 QSLDMEYFSRT
+121 QSLDMEYFSTT

-153 EFFEFLKYIFT
+153 EFFEFLKYVFT

-170 IAIHTDWK
+170 IAIRIDWK
-178 LTIGMFVSAPILMI
+178 LTLGMFIVAPILMT

-199 KLKKSGKERQET
+199 KLKKSGKERQEA
-211 TGILNSKLQE
+211 TGTLNSKLQE

-238 IHNFKKI
+238 IRNFKKI

-266 SEALNYIMV
+266 SEALNYVMM

-289 RVFTTGDFITIMTSI
+289 RVFTTGDFLTIMSAI
-304 GSMYTPIR
+304 GSMYTPVR

-337 VPEIADAPDCVKF
+337 VPEIADAPDCIKF
-350 EEFRSDITF
+350 EEFKSDITF
-359 ENVDFRYKDNDE
+359 ENVDFSYKDSDE
-371 KILKN
+371 KVLKN

-397 STLVNLIPRFFDVD
+397 STLVNLIPRFFDVT
-411 AGMITIDGINVKDYK
+411 GGKITIDGVDVKNYK

-437 PQETFLFGGTV
+437 PQETFLFGGTI
-448 LENIKYG
+448 LENIKYA
-455 NQKASVEEVIEAAKK
+455 NQNASVEEVIEAAKK

-485 TEIGERGVKLSG
+485 TEIGERGIKLSG

-568 EIKEVGSHEELL
+568 EIRETGTHEELL